1 MKLYY
6 SGILALV
13 LGTTGCAQVALYHD
27 RADPCQGQY
36 ATPERKRE
44 LGRPADYKNPDY
56 CFAGR
61 GFRPSTRIVDA
72 GGRTLGYI
80 KP

>member
-1 MKLYY
+1 MKLYF

-13 LGTTGCAQVALYHD
+13 LLSGCAQVALYHD
-27 RADPCQGQY
+27 RQDPCQGES
-36 ATPERKRE
+36 ASLERKRE
-44 LGRPADYKNPDY
+44 LGRPADYKRPEW

-61 GFRPSTRIVDA
+61 GFVPSTRIVDA
-72 GGRTLGYI
+72 SGKTVGYI